1 MKKYVKIVVL
11 HKLVFDNIFLKS
23 VFKKRG
29 GVENS
34 VESVEN
40 LANKGLNV
48 NENIFRVWKTRKN
61 LVKSFF

>member
-1 MKKYVKIVVL
+1 MKKYAKIVVL
-11 HKLVFDNIFLKS
+11 HKLVFDNIFKKIVL
-23 VFKKRG
+23 KKRG

-61 LVKSFF
+61 LVKPFF